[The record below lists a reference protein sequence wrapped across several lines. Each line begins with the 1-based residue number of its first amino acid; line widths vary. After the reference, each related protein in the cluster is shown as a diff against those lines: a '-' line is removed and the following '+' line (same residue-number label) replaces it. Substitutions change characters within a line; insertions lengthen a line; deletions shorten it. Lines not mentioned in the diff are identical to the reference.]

1 MRTIAGGILLL
12 AGAALHAAGLD
23 RNWFRQALTEEAA
36 QWRAAAYTPNGFFQP
51 SLDRQWRPASKQTGT
66 LVSQCRQMF
75 VMAAGYE
82 VTRDAAYLEA
92 LRKGS
97 DFLLAH
103 FRDTEYGGYFFST
116 APDGKVLDDSKD
128 SYGHAFVIF
137 GLSHAARVTGDAR
150 YREAALA
157 AWAEMKRHFRDGPV
171 FLKPRLNR
179 DFTQARGVN
188 SQNPMMHL
196 FEALLA
202 LHDATG
208 SREVHR
214 DARALAEAIFTR
226 LFQDQGGYLPEFYDS
241 EWKPSP
247 PDKRGHID
255 LGHQFEWAFLL
266 SHAVEKGFPK
276 QYLKTGGRLLD
287 YGMKIAWD
295 PEAGGVYSRGSYDGV
310 VVKEPK
316 MWWQQAE
323 HLRAVMHY
331 AALRGRADLWPAF
344 DKSLGF
350 VKRNFIDSEYGGWY
364 FDYDPDR
371 PREEK
376 RAHKGIPTQVGYH
389 VAGFY
394 AEGLRLSER
403 KMK

>member
-1 MRTIAGGILLL
+1 MRTIEGLILLS
-12 AGAALHAAGLD
+12 AGAALSAAPLD
-23 RNWFRQALTEEAA
+23 RNWFQRSLEEETTH
-36 QWRAAAYTPNGFFQP
+36 WRVAAATSNGFFQP
-51 SLDRQWRPASKQTGT
+51 NLDRQWRPAPKQIGT
-66 LVSQCRQMF
+66 LVSQCRQIY

-82 VTRDAAYLEA
+82 ATRNAAFLES
-92 LRKGS
+92 LRKGT

-103 FRDTEYGGYFFST
+103 FRDSEHGGYFFST
-116 APDGKVLDDSKD
+116 TPEGKVVDDSKD

-150 YREAALA
+150 YREAALK
-157 AWAEMKRHFRDGPV
+157 AWADMKKHFRDGPV
-171 FLKPRLNR
+171 FIKPRLNR
-179 DFTQARGVN
+179 TFSAARGAN

-208 SREVHR
+208 SREVYR
-214 DARALAEAIFTR
+214 DARTLADAIFSR
-226 LFQDQGGYLPEFYDS
+226 LFQERGGYLPEFYDS
-241 EWKPSP
+241 DWKPMP
-247 PDKRGHID
+247 PEKRGHID

-276 QYLKTGGRLLD
+276 QYLKTAGRLLD
-287 YGMKIAWD
+287 YGMAKAWD
-295 PEAGGVYSRGSYDGV
+295 SEAGGIYSRSSYDGV

-323 HLRAVMHY
+323 HLRAVSHY
-331 AALRGRADLWPAF
+331 AALRGRSDLWPAF
-344 DKSLGF
+344 DKSLDF
-350 VKRNFIDSEYGGWY
+350 VKRNFMDSEYGGWY
-364 FDYDPDR
+364 FDYDPAR

-376 RAHKGIPTQVGYH
+376 RTHKGLPTQIGYH
-389 VAGFY
+389 VVGFY